1 MLEVRVGF
9 LIGSG
14 SGSGS
19 GSNSDTIV
27 VVGFFGSV
35 FV

>member
-1 MLEVRVGF
+1 VLEVRVGF